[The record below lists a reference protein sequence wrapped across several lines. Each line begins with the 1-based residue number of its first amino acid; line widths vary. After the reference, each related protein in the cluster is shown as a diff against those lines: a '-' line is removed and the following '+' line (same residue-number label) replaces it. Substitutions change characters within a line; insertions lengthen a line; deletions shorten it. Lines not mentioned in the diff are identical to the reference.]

1 MIFNELINIL
11 GGILQMKKIVK
22 ITTCALAICLL
33 VTGCG
38 NNAELEDNH
47 TVVKTDNGKITADDL
62 YVELRDKYGI
72 SVLVDMIDHQLFDE
86 KYETDETEEET
97 INAQIEQMKSQ
108 YNNDEEAFQAA
119 ITQYLGV
126 ENEDELRDLLSLE
139 YKRNLAIEDHVKES
153 ITDDEIQK
161 YYDDEVIGDISV
173 RHILISPDVTDD
185 MSTEEQEE
193 AENEARKQAEDLIKQ
208 LDEGA
213 DFEELAKE
221 YSDDTGSASD
231 GGYIDYFNKDDNMD
245 EAFLNAS
252 IDLEKGKYTE
262 EPVQSSYG
270 YHIILK
276 VDQKDKPELDEVRDD
291 ITSTLA
297 EEKLNNDPALMYN
310 ALIEIREEAGI
321 EFNDDSLKADYDELM
336 QQLIDSVS
344 SSAS

>member
-1 MIFNELINIL
+1 
-11 GGILQMKKIVK
+11 MKKIVK
-22 ITTCALAICLL
+22 VTASALAICLL

-38 NNAELEDNH
+38 NNAELKDNN
-47 TVVKTDNGKITADDL
+47 TVVKTDEGKITADQL
-62 YVELRDKYGI
+62 YESLRDKYGI

-126 ENEDELRDLLSLE
+126 EDEDELRDMLSLE
-139 YKRNLAIEDHVKES
+139 YKRNLAIEEHVQDS
-153 ITDDEIQK
+153 ITDDEIEK
-161 YYDDEVIGDISV
+161 YYDDEVIGDIKV
-173 RHILISPDVTDD
+173 RHILIKPETTDD
-185 MSTEEQEE
+185 MSTEEQTE
-193 AENEARKQAEDLIKQ
+193 AEEKAKKEAEDLIKK
-208 LDEGA
+208 LDDGA

-231 GGYIDYFNKDDNMD
+231 GGLIDYFNKDDNMD

-252 IDLEKGKYTE
+252 IDLEEGKYTE
-262 EPVQSSYG
+262 EPVQSSFG

-276 VDQKDKPELDEVRDD
+276 LDQKKKPKLNKVKND
-291 ITSTLA
+291 IIETLA
-297 EEKLNNDPALMYN
+297 EEKLNEDAALRYN

-321 EFNDDSLKADYDELM
+321 KFNDDSLKKDYDELM
-336 QQLIDSVS
+336 QQLLDSVNS
-344 SSAS
+344 SSTAS

>member
-1 MIFNELINIL
+1 
-11 GGILQMKKIVK
+11 MKKIVK

-33 VTGCG
+33 ITGCG
-38 NNAELEDNH
+38 NNASLKDNH
-47 TVVKTDNGKITADDL
+47 TVVKSDEGKITADDL

-108 YNNDEEAFQAA
+108 YNNDEDAFKAA

-126 ENEDELRDLLSLE
+126 EDEEELRDLLSLE
-139 YKRNLAIEDHVKES
+139 YKRNLAIEEHVKSS

-161 YYDDEVIGDISV
+161 YYDDEVIGDIKV
-173 RHILISPDVTDD
+173 RHILIKPDTTDD
-185 MSTEEQEE
+185 MSTEEKTE
-193 AENEARKQAEDLIKQ
+193 AEDKAKKEAEDLIKK
-208 LDEGA
+208 LDDGD
-213 DFEELAKE
+213 DFKELAKE

-231 GGYIDYFNKDDNMD
+231 GGLIDYFNKDDNMD

-262 EPVQSSYG
+262 EPVKSSFG

-276 VDQKDKPELDEVRDD
+276 LDQKKKPKLKKVKND
-291 ITSTLA
+291 IIETLA
-297 EEKLNNDPALMYN
+297 EDKLNSDSSLMYN
-310 ALIEIREEAGI
+310 ALIEIREDAGI
-321 EFNDDSLKADYDELM
+321 KFKDDSLKKDYDELM
-336 QQLIDSVS
+336 QKLIDSVNS
-344 SSAS
+344 SVS